1 MKKFNRFEI
10 TTIKRTAQNVN
21 PYVVKKAKILA
32 EMQKLDEE
40 LKSLNDI
47 VEQYEAPIR
56 TMTGGFTTEDLV
68 EKVIETTNAVDKN
81 GRPIK
86 ITKYVFK
93 YPDTIVP
100 MDADID
106 EVYYSNETENECDSQ
121 ESDSDSESM
130 Y

>member
-68 EKVIETTNAVDKN
+68 EKVIETTNTVDKN

-100 MDADID
+100 VDADID
-106 EVYYSNETENECDSQ
+106 EVYYSNEVENECDSQ
-121 ESDSDSESM
+121 ESDSNSESM

>member
-47 VEQYEAPIR
+47 VE
-56 TMTGGFTTEDLV
+56 
-68 EKVIETTNAVDKN
+68 
-81 GRPIK
+81 
-86 ITKYVFK
+86 
-93 YPDTIVP
+93 
-100 MDADID
+100 
-106 EVYYSNETENECDSQ
+106 
-121 ESDSDSESM
+121 
-130 Y
+130 

>member
-32 EMQKLDEE
+32 KMQKLDEE

-106 EVYYSNETENECDSQ
+106 EVYYSNEVENECDSQ

>member
-81 GRPIK
+81 GKPIK

-100 MDADID
+100 TDADID
-106 EVYYSNETENECDSQ
+106 EAYYSNEVESECDSQ
-121 ESDSDSESM
+121 ESDSNSESM

>member
-81 GRPIK
+81 GKPIK

-100 MDADID
+100 VDADID
-106 EVYYSNETENECDSQ
+106 EAYYSNEVENECDSQ
-121 ESDSDSESM
+121 ESDSNSESM

>member
-100 MDADID
+100 VDADID
-106 EVYYSNETENECDSQ
+106 EAYYSNEVENECDSQ
-121 ESDSDSESM
+121 ESDSNSESM

>member
-81 GRPIK
+81 GKPIK

-106 EVYYSNETENECDSQ
+106 EAYYSNEVENECESQ
-121 ESDSDSESM
+121 ESDSNSESM

>member
-81 GRPIK
+81 GKPIK

-100 MDADID
+100 VDADID
-106 EVYYSNETENECDSQ
+106 EAYYSNEVENECDSQ
-121 ESDSDSESM
+121 ESDSNSESI

>member
-106 EVYYSNETENECDSQ
+106 EAYYSNEIENECDSQ
-121 ESDSDSESM
+121 ESDSNSESM

>member
-93 YPDTIVP
+93 YPETIVP

-106 EVYYSNETENECDSQ
+106 EAYYSNEVENECDSQ
-121 ESDSDSESM
+121 ESDSNSESM

>member
-106 EVYYSNETENECDSQ
+106 EVYYSNEIENECDSK
-121 ESDSDSESM
+121 ESDSNSESM

>member
-81 GRPIK
+81 GKPIK

-106 EVYYSNETENECDSQ
+106 EAYYSNEVENECDSQ
-121 ESDSDSESM
+121 ESDSNSESM

>member
-81 GRPIK
+81 GRSIK

-100 MDADID
+100 VDADID
-106 EVYYSNETENECDSQ
+106 EVYYSNEVENECDSQ
-121 ESDSDSESM
+121 ESDSNSESM

>member
-121 ESDSDSESM
+121 ESDSNSESM

>member
-106 EVYYSNETENECDSQ
+106 EVYYSNEIENECESQ
-121 ESDSDSESM
+121 ESDSNSESM